1 MNIVSGAYSLAHAT
15 IESGV
20 ALVTGYPGSPATSV
34 VNALLQLTAPDQVR
48 VEWTSNEKVAIEIAF
63 GASLGGQR
71 ALLCVKGVGLNIAL
85 DPLMT
90 INLSGCNA
98 GFVILVGDDPGGWGS
113 QNEQDSRALAPLTE
127 IPWLEPTTV
136 PDAHAAMREAFT
148 LSEELNLPVVVRIT
162 RALALA
168 EAEVQTLSQEASDT
182 VPPSFQRELSRWVVL
197 PIDVVP
203 YHSRLTEKLR
213 VVQARFEV
221 SASNEVQGDGVHG
234 VIAAGFTYQKLL
246 DVLDGTIPSGL
257 RILRLG
263 THYPLPTQR
272 LSAFLKQVESV
283 LVLEEGAP
291 LVERALRAV
300 AQGAGLALPVYG
312 RDTDH
317 VPWTGELFAPEIASA
332 VNRCVSGLVPPVAG
346 QQDRPRPSREPL
358 CDGCPYI
365 PTFDALKA
373 AMAQRGGRDAFIVVG
388 DPGCMVRAQMPP
400 YQLMDVKHGLG
411 SAIGMATGIAL
422 TPTDKRIV
430 ALCGDSGFLHSG
442 LNGLL
447 DAARSSVRMLVLILD
462 NGTTALSGGQP
473 HPGSHTDARGRPRR
487 AVDLAVLARA
497 AGARTVSVVDLD
509 AGQDVRSP
517 IGSGLDADGLAVVI
531 ARGQCVKTPAA

>member
-1 MNIVSGAYSLAHAT
+1 
-15 IESGV
+15 
-20 ALVTGYPGSPATSV
+20 
-34 VNALLQLTAPDQVR
+34 
-48 VEWTSNEKVAIEIAF
+48 
-63 GASLGGQR
+63 
-71 ALLCVKGVGLNIAL
+71 
-85 DPLMT
+85 
-90 INLSGCNA
+90 
-98 GFVILVGDDPGGWGS
+98 
-113 QNEQDSRALAPLTE
+113 
-127 IPWLEPTTV
+127 
-136 PDAHAAMREAFT
+136 MRDAFT
-148 LSEELNLPVVVRIT
+148 LSEELGLPVVVRIT

-168 EAEVQTLSQEASDT
+168 EAEVQTPSQAASDT
-182 VPPSFQRELSRWVVL
+182 VPPSFQREFNRWVVL

-203 YHSRLTEKLR
+203 FHRRLTEKLR
-213 VVQARFEV
+213 VVQARFEG
-221 SASNEVQGDGVHG
+221 SGLNGVQGDGMQG

-263 THYPLPTQR
+263 THYPLPAPR

-283 LVLEEGAP
+283 LVLEETAP
-291 LVERALRAV
+291 LTERALRAI
-300 AQGAGLALPVYG
+300 AQGSGLTLPVYG

-317 VPWTGELFAPEIASA
+317 VPQTGELFAHEIASA
-332 VNRCVSGLVPPVAG
+332 LNRFIPGLIPLIAD
-346 QQDRPRPSREPL
+346 QQGRPRPSREPL

-365 PTFDALKA
+365 PTFDALEA

-442 LNGLL
+442 LSGLL
-447 DAARSSVRMLVLILD
+447 DAARSGVRMLVVILD

-487 AVDLAVLARA
+487 AVDLAALARV
-497 AGARTVSVVDLD
+497 AGAKTVKLVDLD
-509 AGQDVRSP
+509 AGQDVHPP
-517 IGSGLDADGLAVVI
+517 IASGLDTDGLAVVI
-531 ARGQCVKTPAA
+531 ARGRCVKTPAG